1 MADKKDKR
9 KIALHTELDGDVA
22 AVWKALTDAEELK
35 RWFPLD
41 ASVKPGPGGEVQLSW
56 GDEHTWKFRIQEAV
70 EHQYLKMVYE
80 HGADFQEMDP
90 DKRHP
95 GQTINSNP
103 AQLVLEYFLE
113 TEKGR
118 TFLRL
123 VHSGFGPDTNWDDEY
138 NAVHRGWHSEMQSL
152 KHYLT
157 HHQGK
162 DRAVAWSRTVLPG
175 HADVE
180 KAWHTL
186 MHEAAGFTGA
196 GNVYTLHAPQGA
208 QYEGTIL
215 LLNPPYDFTGT
226 VQHLNNAL
234 FRVTI
239 EVFGR
244 YREVSIWLA
253 AYELP
258 AGILQTFQQ
267 EWDAQLQLLFNS

>member
-1 MADKKDKR
+1 MDDKRNKR
-9 KIALHTELDGDVA
+9 KIELSTQLDADVA
-22 AVWKALTDAEELK
+22 AVWKALTNAEELK

-41 ASVKPGPGGEVQLSW
+41 ATVKPGEVQLSW
-56 GDEHTWKFRIQEAV
+56 GDYHTWKFHIQEAI
-70 EHQYLKMVYE
+70 EHKYLKMVYE
-80 HGADFQEMDP
+80 HGADFPEMDP

-95 GQTINSNP
+95 GQIINSHP
-103 AQLVLEYFLE
+103 VQLVLEYFLE

-138 NAVHRGWHSEMQSL
+138 NAVNRGWHAEMQSL
-152 KHYLT
+152 KHYIN
-157 HHQGK
+157 HHLGE
-162 DRAVAWSRTVLPG
+162 DRAVAWSRMVLPD

-186 MHEAAGFTGA
+186 MHATAGFAGA
-196 GNVYTLHAPQGA
+196 GNAYTLRAPQGA
-208 QYEGTIL
+208 LYEGTIL
-215 LLNPPYDFTGT
+215 FLNPPYDFSGT

-244 YREVSIWLA
+244 YREVSLWLA
-253 AYELP
+253 TYGLSA
-258 AGILQTFQQ
+258 ATLQAFRQ
-267 EWDAQLQLLFNS
+267 EWDAQLQRLFNA

>member
-1 MADKKDKR
+1 MADKKNKR
-9 KIALHTELDGDVA
+9 KIELTTQLDADIA

-41 ASVKPGPGGEVQLSW
+41 AAVKPGRGGEVQLSW
-56 GDEHTWKFRIQEAV
+56 GDYHIWKFRIQEAI
-70 EHQYLKMVYE
+70 EHKYLKMVYE
-80 HGADFQEMDP
+80 HGSDFQEMDP

-95 GQTINSNP
+95 GQTLNSDA
-103 AQLVLEYFLE
+103 AQLVLEYYLE

-138 NAVHRGWHSEMQSL
+138 NAVNRGWHSEMQSL
-152 KHYLT
+152 KHYISR
-157 HHQGK
+157 HPGK
-162 DRAVAWSRTVLPG
+162 DRAVAWCRIVLPDN
-175 HADVE
+175 ADVAA
-180 KAWHTL
+180 AWHRL
-186 MHEAAGFTGA
+186 MHEEACFTGA
-196 GNVYTLHAPQGA
+196 GNTYTLRSPQGL

-226 VQHLNNAL
+226 VQHLNDAL
-234 FRVTI
+234 LRVTV

-244 YREVSIWLA
+244 YREISVWLA

-258 AGILQTFQQ
+258 SEELTAFKQ
-267 EWDAQLQLLFNS
+267 EWDALLHRLFNP